1 MALVRTQP
9 RKWENYPWTEFEELA
24 YEMEWLFK
32 PSFGRLPY
40 KTELTFSP
48 YVDLIDTGESLV
60 ARVDLPGV
68 LQENV
73 DISIE
78 GGRLTIR
85 GQRISDGVKEENYIY
100 HWRPSGRFVTTL
112 DLPVEVNTNAIKA
125 GLQQGVLE
133 ITMPKTAA
141 VAPKKVALS
150 VK

>member
-9 RKWENYPWTEFEELA
+9 RKWENYPWTDFEELA
-24 YEMEWLFK
+24 YKMEWLFK
-32 PSFGRLPY
+32 PFFSHLPY
-40 KTELTFSP
+40 KTEFTFSP

-60 ARVDLPGV
+60 AKVDLPGV

-85 GQRISDGVKEENYIY
+85 GQRMSDGVKEESYIY
-100 HWRPSGRFVTTL
+100 RRRPFGRFVTTL
-112 DLPVEVNTNAIKA
+112 DLPIEVTTNAIKA
-125 GLQQGVLE
+125 VLQHGVLE

-141 VAPKKVALS
+141 VAPKKVPLS